1 MDNDFIYHA
10 RPGSLPLSLIAL
22 AGLILL
28 AIHLWEVIPGFVL
41 LIFIPAL
48 LVSIAELIL
57 TPIYGV
63 SMTDTEW
70 RIEAGRKA
78 QALPISKIAFVR
90 VQDRGTPRT
99 SVVLSDGTE
108 IEMPQVALPD
118 PLTLIREVTN
128 RGIPVRHA

>member
-1 MDNDFIYHA
+1 MEHDFTYHS
-10 RPGSLPLSLIAL
+10 RPGSLPLSLLAL

-28 AIHLWEVIPGFVL
+28 AVQLWEVIPGFVL

-48 LVSIAELIL
+48 LASIAELIL

-63 SMTDTEW
+63 RMSDTEW
-70 RIEAGRKA
+70 RIEPGAPRRPCRPA
-78 QALPISKIAFVR
+78 SIAFLR

-99 SVVLSDGTE
+99 SVVLSDGSE

-118 PLTLIREVTN
+118 PITLIREVTS

>member
-1 MDNDFIYHA
+1 M
-10 RPGSLPLSLIAL
+10 
-22 AGLILL
+22 
-28 AIHLWEVIPGFVL
+28 IPGFIL

-78 QALPISKIAFVR
+78 QALPTSQIAFVR

-118 PLTLIREVTN
+118 PLTLIREVTS

>member
-1 MDNDFIYHA
+1 MEQDFTYQS
-10 RPGSLPLSLIAL
+10 RPGSLPLSLLAL

-28 AIHLWEVIPGFVL
+28 AVQLWEVIPGFVL

-63 SMTDTEW
+63 RMSDTEW

-78 QALPISKIAFVR
+78 QALPTDQIAFLR
-90 VQDRGTPRT
+90 VQDHDKPRT

-118 PLTLIREVTN
+118 PITLIREVTN
-128 RGIPVRHA
+128 RGIPVRHT

>member
-1 MDNDFIYHA
+1 MDTDYTYKS
-10 RPGSLPLSLIAL
+10 RPGSLPLSLLAL

-28 AIHLWEVIPGFVL
+28 AVHLWEVIPGFVL
-41 LIFIPAL
+41 LVFIPAL

-63 SMTDTEW
+63 RMSDTEW
-70 RIEAGRKA
+70 RIEAGRTA
-78 QALPISKIAFVR
+78 QALPTSKIAFLR
-90 VQDRGTPRT
+90 VEDRGRPRT

-118 PLTLIREVTN
+118 PITLIREVTN